1 MKTQENLPHE
11 GIRFLPVFNG
21 YTVDVRLK
29 QFRKVNNDASI
40 AFIDFDS
47 EKGKRLLAEFES
59 DNENEAEQ
67 DRLTCEDF
75 RYINAVMCN
84 DEVSTDEELFN
95 WFEEE
100 LNISKEL
107 AIKIVSF
114 RHEAL
119 REIFFD
125 IQDYL

>member
-1 MKTQENLPHE
+1 MQTQKNSAQEGVRILPE
-11 GIRFLPVFNG
+11 FNG

-29 QFRKVNNDASI
+29 QFRKVSSEPNI
-40 AFIDFDS
+40 EFIDFDS
-47 EKGKRLLAEFES
+47 EKGKTLLAEYES
-59 DNENEAEQ
+59 NNGIKAEQ
-67 DRLTCEDF
+67 DRLTCDDL

-84 DEVSTDEELFN
+84 DEYSTNEELSS

-100 LNISKEL
+100 LDISKEL
-107 AIKIVSF
+107 AMKIVSF

>member
-1 MKTQENLPHE
+1 MKTQENLAHE
-11 GIRFLPVFNG
+11 GIGFLPVFNG

-29 QFRKVNNDASI
+29 QFRKVNKDTSI
-40 AFIDFDS
+40 EFIDFDS
-47 EKGKRLLAEFES
+47 EKGKRLLAESES
-59 DNENEAEQ
+59 NKENEVEQ
-67 DRLTCEDF
+67 DKLTQEDF
-75 RYINAVMCN
+75 SYINAVMCN

-95 WFEEE
+95 WFEKE

-107 AIKIVSF
+107 AITIVSF
-114 RHEAL
+114 RDTAL